1 MTLLYSGMARE
12 CPRFY
17 PPACGRLVSF
27 CAGANIGG
35 AKRALRRGWR
45 GGLRCCLSRL
55 GALCGACGRAGDR
68 APRPGTLRAQ
78 LGRQRLDFAFDPRAR
93 SVGCETEIVRV
104 LEIQPERC
112 AGAEV
117 ACKPQCR
124 FRRDG
129 ALEQRAAAN

>member
-1 MTLLYSGMARE
+1 MPSILPAGLWPSGVFLRRSEHWRRKAGFAAWLARRLKVL
-12 CPRFY
+12 PK
-17 PPACGRLVSF
+17 PPW
-27 CAGANIGG
+27 
-35 AKRALRRGWR
+35 RALRRLRPR
-45 GGLRCCLSRL
+45 GRP
-55 GALCGACGRAGDR
+55 GDR
-68 APRPGTLRAQ
+68 APRAGTLRAQ
-78 LGRQRLDFAFDPRAR
+78 LGRQRLDFAFDLRAR

-129 ALEQRAAAN
+129 ALEQRAATN